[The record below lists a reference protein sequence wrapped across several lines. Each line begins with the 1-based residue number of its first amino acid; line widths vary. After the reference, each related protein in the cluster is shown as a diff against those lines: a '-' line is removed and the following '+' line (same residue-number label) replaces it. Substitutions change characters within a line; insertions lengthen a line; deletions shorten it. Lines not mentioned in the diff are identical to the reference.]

1 MNEIDLRSLKVTD
14 YPISTYD
21 KIRYKDTDRQG
32 HVNNALFATYFETGR
47 VELLYKNESVLE
59 GISDASFV
67 IAAFDVSLVHEIF
80 WPGIVEIATGILK
93 IGNSSI
99 TLIQGLYQ
107 NDQLAATNQSV
118 IVFVDKETKKS
129 KSLPESIKD
138 KLQKYIFHQK

>member
-1 MNEIDLRSLKVTD
+1 MNSIDLKSLKLTD

-59 GISDASFV
+59 SFDDCSFV
-67 IAAFDVSLVHEIF
+67 IAHYDVNLIHEIF

-107 NDQLAATNQSV
+107 NNQLAATNKSV
-118 IVFVDKETKKS
+118 IVFVDKKTKKS
-129 KSLPESIKD
+129 KPLPQIIKD
-138 KLQKYIFHQK
+138 KLEKYIFAK